1 MLAAA
6 AAVDGQMV
14 LRQFPARQVEQVAA
28 VQVVAM
34 LRVLREPQILVVAAV
49 ERLRLLQLRKQ
60 AVPAAAA

>member
-60 AVPAAAA
+60 AVPAAPA